1 MVSFT
6 SLIALLSATT
16 GAFASTGDIEKRYS
30 SSSTGTNNGY
40 YYSYWTDGTAEATY
54 SNGDSGEY
62 SVTWSG
68 DVGNFV
74 AGKGWNPGSQ
84 RTVTYSGSFNPDGNA
99 YLSVYGWM
107 TDPLVEY
114 YIVESYGDYNPSSGG
129 TYKGTVTSDGGTYD
143 VYLNQRDNAASIQ
156 GTATFN
162 QYWSVRQSKRVG
174 GTVTTSNHFSA
185 WESLG
190 LELGSFTDGAYMIL
204 ATEGYESS
212 GSSAITVE

>member
-114 YIVESYGDYNPSSGG
+114 YIVD
-129 TYKGTVTSDGGTYD
+129 DGGTYD